1 MDGDSMDHHI
11 LVVEDHAELRR
22 MLAMALRLS
31 GYEISEA
38 TSGTEAIEKAAS
50 SKPSLIILDL
60 GLPDMSGIDAAR
72 AIKKNPLTT
81 NIPIITITAYSEDY
95 GLEEALRVGIVAYL
109 YKPVP
114 LALIKAKIEEFISAT
129 EEKWDKNQARFKG
142 ESISR

>member
-1 MDGDSMDHHI
+1 MDGESMGHHI
-11 LVVEDHAELRR
+11 LVVEDHSELRR
-22 MLAMALRLS
+22 MLATALRLS

-50 SKPSLIILDL
+50 ARPSLIILDL

-81 NIPIITITAYSEDY
+81 NIPIITITAYSEEY
-95 GLEEALRVGIVAYL
+95 GLEETLRVGIVAYL

-114 LALIKAKIEEFISAT
+114 LALIKAKIEEFISPT
-129 EEKWDKNQARFKG
+129 DENWDRNQTRFKG
-142 ESISR
+142 E

>member
-1 MDGDSMDHHI
+1 MDGESMGHHI

-22 MLAMALRLS
+22 MLATALRLS

-38 TSGTEAIEKAAS
+38 TSGTEAIEKTACAR
-50 SKPSLIILDL
+50 PSLIILDL

-72 AIKKNPLTT
+72 AIKKNPHTI
-81 NIPIITITAYSEDY
+81 NIPIITITAYSDEY

-114 LALIKAKIEEFISAT
+114 LALIKAKIEEFISPT
-129 EEKWDKNQARFKG
+129 D
-142 ESISR
+142 ES

>member
-1 MDGDSMDHHI
+1 MDGESMGHHI

-22 MLAMALRLS
+22 MLATALRLS

-38 TSGTEAIEKAAS
+38 TSGTEAIEKAACAR
-50 SKPSLIILDL
+50 PSLIILDL

-81 NIPIITITAYSEDY
+81 NIPIITITAYAEEY
-95 GLEEALRVGIVAYL
+95 GLEETLRVGIVAYL

-114 LALIKAKIEEFISAT
+114 LALIKAKIEEFISPT
-129 EEKWDKNQARFKG
+129 DENWDRNQARFKG
-142 ESISR
+142 Q